1 MKLKFEARDY
11 GYTVIARI
19 EKILRDRCV
28 EKLGII
34 TDGFDIIPKGV
45 LTAAQKR
52 ENEIVDIETLME
64 NIDFIHI
71 KEILLYKD
79 NYSYVMDITKVS
91 KNVFEEL
98 MQSLYELRIK
108 IAHIRSYFTNTDL
121 NNLIDET
128 KKINHGMI
136 EPDERLDKF
145 IENLL
150 EAPQD
155 LATKVPIEFYEDEYT
170 EKIINNLPIADY
182 EYEGGF
188 VGRNDD
194 EEKIIKMLKSNMH
207 RVITIAGAGGVGK
220 SALALKIVNDI
231 IRDNIIEYDFVVWVS
246 AKENKLSYLGI
257 EDLEPTLKNYDEL
270 LDTILNVVGFDADN
284 YGEDNKKKESDIN
297 DLFDAC
303 NRGLLII
310 DNLETITDE
319 RIINFILDSHPNVN
333 FIITSRRG
341 LGQVERRYDLK
352 ELKEKDAIHLF
363 RIICKEKGLQELQTA
378 DESLI
383 RSYVKK
389 VYCYPLAIKWV
400 LGQAALG
407 KDIMCVIDG
416 INEQS
421 SDISKFCFEQ
431 VFSELSLE
439 AKSILYALCLDN
451 EAVPKGVLKYI
462 SNLDDISFEDCIH
475 DLLIVSLILPEQKVN
490 KQNGEINSYYS
501 LLPLTRGY
509 VKVELD
515 KNRDVKSK
523 LQERTVTVETTLEE
537 AERAKVQYRFSLSN
551 FGATTEEEKIAS
563 MLAQTAYQK
572 YQAGNYLD
580 AVETFKKAVN
590 IAPRFASIYRNW
602 AIIESMESHWA
613 EADALMEKASKLNKD
628 DTQIWLVWGN
638 IKRKSDKIKEAYNY
652 YEKAYKLSP
661 KDNVVLNSYA
671 QAISRLGD
679 FQRADKLYKE
689 ALELVEGIPHNKHLI
704 INYTSI
710 AENLKKWAEALIED
724 RDYVQAAKKIH
735 DALDAIQKVLRIDRN
750 DYKAKELHMDILYT
764 YATVYDKQK
773 DYEKALNILKK
784 LVELPFNRYREIEY
798 HNRAVL
804 LIINVYFTIDKYDE
818 ARTVLEKEERNLRRI
833 SKGAIADRYKRI
845 CEKLAKEENRKKGR
859 IIRYSAEKKFI
870 IIESESSP
878 GLTYLTFLSAFKEY
892 IQLSDDILGREVT
905 FVGVEDN
912 GKRYAQHVCFVMEEI
927 KA

>member
-19 EKILRDRCV
+19 EKILRDKCV

-34 TDGFDIIPKGV
+34 TDELDVIVPKGV
-45 LTAAQKR
+45 LIAARKR
-52 ENEIVDIETLME
+52 ESEIVDFEALME

-71 KEILLYKD
+71 KEILLYKN
-79 NYSYVMDITKVS
+79 NYSYVMDITKLS
-91 KNVFEEL
+91 KSVFEEL

-128 KKINHGMI
+128 KKINHGMT
-136 EPDERLDKF
+136 EPDAGLDEF

-150 EAPQD
+150 EAPQE
-155 LATKVPIEFYEDEYT
+155 LVTKVPIEFYEDEYT

-188 VGRNDD
+188 VGRADD

-220 SALALKIVNDI
+220 SALTLKIVNDI
-231 IRDNIIEYDFVVWVS
+231 IRDNIIEYDFIVWVS

-270 LDTILNVVGFDADN
+270 LDTILNVVGFDADS
-284 YGEDNKKKESDIN
+284 YGEDNNKKESDIN

-303 NRGLLII
+303 NRVLLII

-363 RIICKEKGLQELQTA
+363 RIICKEKGLQELQIA

-421 SDISKFCFEQ
+421 SDISKFCFDQ

-515 KNRDVKSK
+515 KNRDIKSQ
-523 LQERTVTVETTLEE
+523 LQERMVTVETTLEE

-572 YQAGNYLD
+572 YQAGSYLD
-580 AVETFKKAVN
+580 AVETFKKAVD

-710 AENLKKWAEALIED
+710 AENLKKWAEALVED
-724 RDYVQAAKKIH
+724 RDYAQATQKIH
-735 DALDAIQKVLRIDRN
+735 DALVAIQKVLKIDRN

-764 YATVYDKQK
+764 YGTVYDKQK
-773 DYEKALNILKK
+773 DYENALSILKE
-784 LVELPFNRYREIEY
+784 LVELPFSRYREIEY
-798 HNRAVL
+798 HNRGVL
-804 LIINVYFTIDKYDE
+804 LIINIYFTIDK
-818 ARTVLEKEERNLRRI
+818 
-833 SKGAIADRYKRI
+833 
-845 CEKLAKEENRKKGR
+845 
-859 IIRYSAEKKFI
+859 
-870 IIESESSP
+870 
-878 GLTYLTFLSAFKEY
+878 
-892 IQLSDDILGREVT
+892 
-905 FVGVEDN
+905 
-912 GKRYAQHVCFVMEEI
+912 
-927 KA
+927 

>member
-1 MKLKFEARDY
+1 MKFKFEARDY
-11 GYTVIARI
+11 GYTVIARL
-19 EKILRDRCV
+19 EKILREKCI

-34 TDGFDIIPKGV
+34 ADELEVIVPKGV
-45 LTAAQKR
+45 LIAAQKR
-52 ENEIVDIETLME
+52 ENEIVNLETLME

-71 KEILLYKD
+71 KEILMYRD
-79 NYSYVMDITKVS
+79 NYSYVMDIS
-91 KNVFEEL
+91 KLSKSVFEEL
-98 MQSLYELRIK
+98 MQSLYDLRIK

-121 NNLIDET
+121 TNLIDES

-136 EPDERLDKF
+136 VPDEALDEF

-150 EAPQD
+150 EAPQE
-155 LATKVPIEFYEDEYT
+155 LVTKVPIEFYEDEYAT
-170 EKIINNLPIADY
+170 NIINNLPIADY

-188 VGRNDD
+188 VGRTDD
-194 EEKIIKMLKSNMH
+194 EEKIIKMLKSNTH

-220 SALALKIVNDI
+220 SALTLKIVSDI
-231 IRDNIIEYDFVVWVS
+231 IRDNIIEYDFIVWVS

-270 LDTILNVVGFDADN
+270 LDTILNVVGFDSDS
-284 YGEDNKKKESDIN
+284 YGEDNDKKESDIN

-303 NRGLLII
+303 NRVLLII

-319 RIINFILDSHPNVN
+319 RIINFILDSHPHVN

-352 ELKEKDAIHLF
+352 ELREKDAIHLF
-363 RIICKEKGLQELQTA
+363 RIICKEKGLKDLQSA
-378 DESLI
+378 EEALI

-407 KDIMCVIDG
+407 KDIMSVVDG

-421 SDISKFCFEQ
+421 SDISRFCFEQ

-490 KQNGEINSYYS
+490 KHNGEINSYYS

-515 KNRDVKSK
+515 KNRDIKAQ
-523 LQERTVTVETTLEE
+523 LQDRMVTVETTLEE

-580 AVETFKKAVN
+580 AVDTFKKAVD

-679 FQRADKLYKE
+679 FQRADELYRE

-710 AENLKKWAEALIED
+710 AENLKKWAEVLVED
-724 RDYVQAAKKIH
+724 RDYMQATQRIQE
-735 DALDAIQKVLRIDRN
+735 ALVAIQKVLKIDRHDN
-750 DYKAKELHMDILYT
+750 KAKELHMDILYT
-764 YATVYDKQK
+764 YGTVYDKQK
-773 DYEKALNILKK
+773 DYENALGILKE
-784 LVELPFNRYREIEY
+784 LVELPFSRYREIEY
-798 HNRAVL
+798 HNRGVL
-804 LIINVYFTIDKYDE
+804 LIINIYCAMDKYDE
-818 ARTVLEKEERNLRRI
+818 ARQYLAKEERNIKRI
-833 SKGAIADRYKRI
+833 SKGVIADRYKRI
-845 CEKLAKEENRKKGR
+845 CEKLAKETNRKNGK
-859 IIRYSAEKKFI
+859 IIRYNAEKKYI
-870 IIESESSP
+870 IVESASSP
-878 GLTYLTFLSAFKEY
+878 GLTYLTFLNAFKEY
-892 IQLSDDILGREVT
+892 VHLSDEILGRDVT
-905 FVGVEDN
+905 FVGVEED
-912 GKRYAQHVCFVMEEI
+912 GKRYAQNVCFVSVES
-927 KA
+927 

>member
-1 MKLKFEARDY
+1 MMKLKFEARDY

-19 EKILRDRCV
+19 EKILRDKCV

-34 TDGFDIIPKGV
+34 TDELDVIVPKGV
-45 LTAAQKR
+45 LIAARKR
-52 ENEIVDIETLME
+52 ESEIVDFEALME

-71 KEILLYKD
+71 KEILLYKN
-79 NYSYVMDITKVS
+79 NYSYVMDITKLS
-91 KNVFEEL
+91 KSVFEEL

-128 KKINHGMI
+128 KKINHGMT
-136 EPDERLDKF
+136 EPDAGLDEF

-150 EAPQD
+150 EAPQE
-155 LATKVPIEFYEDEYT
+155 LVTKVPIEFYEDEYT

-188 VGRNDD
+188 VGRADD

-220 SALALKIVNDI
+220 SALTLKIVNDI
-231 IRDNIIEYDFVVWVS
+231 IRDNIIEYDFIVWVS

-270 LDTILNVVGFDADN
+270 LDTILNVVGFDADS
-284 YGEDNKKKESDIN
+284 YGEDNNKKESDIN

-303 NRGLLII
+303 NRVLLII

-363 RIICKEKGLQELQTA
+363 RIICKEKGLQELQIA

-421 SDISKFCFEQ
+421 SDISKFCFDQ

-515 KNRDVKSK
+515 KNRDIKSK
-523 LQERTVTVETTLEE
+523 LQERMVTVETTLEE

-572 YQAGNYLD
+572 YQAGSYLD
-580 AVETFKKAVN
+580 AVETFKKAVD

-710 AENLKKWAEALIED
+710 AENLKKWAEALVED
-724 RDYVQAAKKIH
+724 RDYAQATQKIH
-735 DALDAIQKVLRIDRN
+735 DALVAIQKVLKIDRN

-764 YATVYDKQK
+764 YGTVYDKQK
-773 DYEKALNILKK
+773 DYENALSILKE
-784 LVELPFNRYREIEY
+784 LVELPFSRYREIEY
-798 HNRAVL
+798 HNRGVL
-804 LIINVYFTIDKYDE
+804 LIINIYFTIDKYDE
-818 ARTVLEKEERNLRRI
+818 ARKFLEKEERNLRRI

-845 CEKLAKEENRKKGR
+845 CEKLDKEKNRKKGR
-859 IIRYSAEKKFI
+859 IIRYNAEKKFV

-878 GLTYLTFLSAFKEY
+878 GLTYLTFLNAFKEY
-892 IQLSDDILGREVT
+892 IHLSDDILGREVT
-905 FVGVEDN
+905 FVGVEES
-912 GKRYAQHVCFVMEEI
+912 GKRHAQHVCFVVEE
-927 KA
+927 K

>member
-1 MKLKFEARDY
+1 MMKLKFEARDY

-19 EKILRDRCV
+19 EKILRDKCV

-34 TDGFDIIPKGV
+34 TDELDVIVPKGV
-45 LTAAQKR
+45 LIAARKR
-52 ENEIVDIETLME
+52 ESEIVDFEALME

-71 KEILLYKD
+71 KEILLYKN
-79 NYSYVMDITKVS
+79 NYSYVMDITKLS
-91 KNVFEEL
+91 KSVFEEL

-128 KKINHGMI
+128 KKINHGMT
-136 EPDERLDKF
+136 EPDAGLDEF

-150 EAPQD
+150 EAPQE
-155 LATKVPIEFYEDEYT
+155 LVTKVPIEFYEDEYT
-170 EKIINNLPIADY
+170 EKIINNLPTADY

-188 VGRNDD
+188 VGRADD

-220 SALALKIVNDI
+220 SALTLKIVNDI
-231 IRDNIIEYDFVVWVS
+231 IRDNIIEYDFIVWVS

-270 LDTILNVVGFDADN
+270 LDTILNVVGFDADS
-284 YGEDNKKKESDIN
+284 YGEDNNKKESDIN

-303 NRGLLII
+303 NRVLLII

-363 RIICKEKGLQELQTA
+363 RIICKEKGLQELQIA

-421 SDISKFCFEQ
+421 SDISKFCFDQ

-515 KNRDVKSK
+515 KNRDIKSK
-523 LQERTVTVETTLEE
+523 LQERMVTVETTLEE

-572 YQAGNYLD
+572 YQAGSYLD
-580 AVETFKKAVN
+580 AVETFKKAVD

-710 AENLKKWAEALIED
+710 AENLKKWAEALVED
-724 RDYVQAAKKIH
+724 RDYAQATQKIH
-735 DALDAIQKVLRIDRN
+735 DALVAIQKVLKIDRN

-764 YATVYDKQK
+764 YGTVYDKQK
-773 DYEKALNILKK
+773 DYENALSILKE
-784 LVELPFNRYREIEY
+784 LVELPFSRYREIEY
-798 HNRAVL
+798 HNRGVL
-804 LIINVYFTIDKYDE
+804 LIINIYFTIDKYDE
-818 ARTVLEKEERNLRRI
+818 ARKFLEKEERNLRRI

-845 CEKLAKEENRKKGR
+845 CEKLDKEKNRKKGR
-859 IIRYSAEKKFI
+859 IIRYNAEKKFV

-878 GLTYLTFLSAFKEY
+878 GLTYLTFLNAFKEY
-892 IQLSDDILGREVT
+892 IHLSDDILGREVT
-905 FVGVEDN
+905 FVGVEES
-912 GKRYAQHVCFVMEEI
+912 GKRHAQHVCFVVEE
-927 KA
+927 K

>member
-19 EKILRDRCV
+19 EKILRDKCV

-34 TDGFDIIPKGV
+34 TDELDVIVPKGV
-45 LTAAQKR
+45 LIAARKR
-52 ENEIVDIETLME
+52 ESEIVDFEALME

-71 KEILLYKD
+71 KEILLYKN
-79 NYSYVMDITKVS
+79 NYSYVMDITKLS
-91 KNVFEEL
+91 KSVFEEL

-128 KKINHGMI
+128 KKINHGMT
-136 EPDERLDKF
+136 EPDAGLDEF

-150 EAPQD
+150 EAPQE
-155 LATKVPIEFYEDEYT
+155 LVTKVPIEFYEDEYT

-188 VGRNDD
+188 VGRADD

-220 SALALKIVNDI
+220 SALTLKIVNDI
-231 IRDNIIEYDFVVWVS
+231 ILDNIIEYDFIVWVS

-270 LDTILNVVGFDADN
+270 LDTILNVVGFDADS
-284 YGEDNKKKESDIN
+284 YGEDNNKKESDIN

-303 NRGLLII
+303 NRVLLII

-363 RIICKEKGLQELQTA
+363 RIICKEKGLQELQIA

-421 SDISKFCFEQ
+421 SDISKFCFDQ

-515 KNRDVKSK
+515 KNRDIKSQ
-523 LQERTVTVETTLEE
+523 LQERMVTVETTLEE

-572 YQAGNYLD
+572 YQAGSYLD
-580 AVETFKKAVN
+580 AVETFKKAVD

-710 AENLKKWAEALIED
+710 AENLKKWAEALVED
-724 RDYVQAAKKIH
+724 RDYAQATQKIH
-735 DALDAIQKVLRIDRN
+735 NALVAIQKVLKIDRN

-764 YATVYDKQK
+764 YGTVYDKQK
-773 DYEKALNILKK
+773 DYENALSILKE
-784 LVELPFNRYREIEY
+784 LVELPFSRYREIEY
-798 HNRAVL
+798 HNRGVL
-804 LIINVYFTIDKYDE
+804 LIINIYFTIDKYDE
-818 ARTVLEKEERNLRRI
+818 ARKFLEKEERNLRRI

-845 CEKLAKEENRKKGR
+845 CEKLDKEKNRKKGR
-859 IIRYSAEKKFI
+859 IIRYNAEKKFV

-878 GLTYLTFLSAFKEY
+878 GLTYLTFLNAFKEY
-892 IQLSDDILGREVT
+892 IHLSDDILGREVT
-905 FVGVEDN
+905 FVGVEES
-912 GKRYAQHVCFVMEEI
+912 GKRHAQHVCFVVEE
-927 KA
+927 K

>member
-19 EKILRDRCV
+19 EKILRDKCV

-34 TDGFDIIPKGV
+34 TDELDVIVPKGV
-45 LTAAQKR
+45 LIAARKR
-52 ENEIVDIETLME
+52 ESEIVDFEALME

-71 KEILLYKD
+71 KEILLYKN
-79 NYSYVMDITKVS
+79 NYSYVMDITKLS
-91 KNVFEEL
+91 KSVFEEL

-128 KKINHGMI
+128 KKINHGMT
-136 EPDERLDKF
+136 EPDAGLDEF

-150 EAPQD
+150 EAPQE
-155 LATKVPIEFYEDEYT
+155 LVTKVPIEFYEDEYT

-188 VGRNDD
+188 VGRADE

-220 SALALKIVNDI
+220 SALTLKIVNDI
-231 IRDNIIEYDFVVWVS
+231 IRDNIIEYDFIVWVS

-270 LDTILNVVGFDADN
+270 LDTILNVVGFDADS
-284 YGEDNKKKESDIN
+284 YGEDNNKKESDIN

-303 NRGLLII
+303 NRVLLII

-363 RIICKEKGLQELQTA
+363 RIICKEKGLQELQIA

-407 KDIMCVIDG
+407 KNIMCVIDG

-421 SDISKFCFEQ
+421 SDISKFCFDQ

-515 KNRDVKSK
+515 KNRDIKSQ
-523 LQERTVTVETTLEE
+523 LQERMVTVETTLEE

-572 YQAGNYLD
+572 YQAGSYLD
-580 AVETFKKAVN
+580 AVETFKKAVD

-710 AENLKKWAEALIED
+710 AENLKKWAEALVED
-724 RDYVQAAKKIH
+724 RDYAQATQKIH
-735 DALDAIQKVLRIDRN
+735 DALVAIQKVLKIDRN

-764 YATVYDKQK
+764 YGTVYDKQK
-773 DYEKALNILKK
+773 DYENALSILKE
-784 LVELPFNRYREIEY
+784 LVELPFSRYREIEY
-798 HNRAVL
+798 HNRGVL
-804 LIINVYFTIDKYDE
+804 LIINIYFTIDKYDE
-818 ARTVLEKEERNLRRI
+818 ARKFLEKEERNLRRI

-845 CEKLAKEENRKKGR
+845 CEKLDKEKNRKKGR
-859 IIRYSAEKKFI
+859 IIRYNAEKKFV

-878 GLTYLTFLSAFKEY
+878 GLTYLTFLNAFKEY
-892 IQLSDDILGREVT
+892 IHLSDDILGREVT
-905 FVGVEDN
+905 FVGVEES
-912 GKRYAQHVCFVMEEI
+912 GKRHAQHVCFVVEE
-927 KA
+927 K

>member
-19 EKILRDRCV
+19 EKILRDKCV
-28 EKLGII
+28 VKLGII
-34 TDGFDIIPKGV
+34 TDELDVIVPKGV
-45 LTAAQKR
+45 LIAAQKR
-52 ENEIVDIETLME
+52 ESEIVDFEMLME

-79 NYSYVMDITKVS
+79 NYSYVMDITKIS
-91 KNVFEEL
+91 KSAFEVL

-128 KKINHGMI
+128 KKINHGMT
-136 EPDERLDKF
+136 EPDAGLDEF

-150 EAPQD
+150 EAPQE
-155 LATKVPIEFYEDEYT
+155 LVTKVPIGFYEDEYT

-188 VGRNDD
+188 VGRADD
-194 EEKIIKMLKSNMH
+194 EERIIKMLKSNMH

-220 SALALKIVNDI
+220 SALTLKIVNDI
-231 IRDNIIEYDFVVWVS
+231 IRDSLVEYDFIVWVS

-270 LDTILNVVGFDADN
+270 LDTILNVVGFDADS
-284 YGEDNKKKESDIN
+284 YGDDDNKKESDIN

-303 NRGLLII
+303 NKVLLII

-363 RIICKEKGLQELQTA
+363 RIICKEKGLQELQIA

-431 VFSELSLE
+431 VFSDLSIE

-451 EAVPKGVLKYI
+451 DAVPKGVLKYI

-515 KNRDVKSK
+515 KNKDIKSQ
-523 LQERTVTVETTLEE
+523 LQERMVTVETTLEE

-572 YQAGNYLD
+572 YQAGSYLD
-580 AVETFKKAVN
+580 AVETFKKAVD

-710 AENLKKWAEALIED
+710 AENLKKWAEALVED
-724 RDYVQAAKKIH
+724 RDYAQATQKIH
-735 DALDAIQKVLRIDRN
+735 DALVAIQRVLKIDRN

-764 YATVYDKQK
+764 YGTVYDKQK
-773 DYEKALNILKK
+773 DYENALSILKE
-784 LVELPFNRYREIEY
+784 LVELPFSRYREIEY
-798 HNRAVL
+798 HNRGVL
-804 LIINVYFTIDKYDE
+804 LIINIYCTIDKYDE
-818 ARTVLEKEERNLRRI
+818 ARKFLEKEERNLRRL

-845 CEKLAKEENRKKGR
+845 CEKLAKEKNRKEGR
-859 IIRYSAEKKFI
+859 IIRYNAEKKFV

-878 GLTYLTFLSAFKEY
+878 GLTYLTFLNAFKEY

-905 FVGVEDN
+905 FVGVEEN
-912 GKRYAQHVCFVMEEI
+912 GKRHAQHVCFVVEE
-927 KA
+927 K

>member
-1 MKLKFEARDY
+1 MKLKFDARDY

-19 EKILRDRCV
+19 EKILRDKCV

-34 TDGFDIIPKGV
+34 TDELDAIVPKGV
-45 LTAAQKR
+45 LIAARKR
-52 ENEIVDIETLME
+52 ESEIADFEILVE

-79 NYSYVMDITKVS
+79 NYSYVMDITKLS
-91 KNVFEEL
+91 KSVFEEL

-128 KKINHGMI
+128 KRINHGMT
-136 EPDERLDKF
+136 EPDAGLDEF
-145 IENLL
+145 IENIL
-150 EAPQD
+150 EAPQE
-155 LATKVPIEFYEDEYT
+155 LVTKVPIEFYEDEYT
-170 EKIINNLPIADY
+170 TKIINNLPIADY

-188 VGRNDD
+188 VGRADD

-220 SALALKIVNDI
+220 SALTLKIVNDI
-231 IRDNIIEYDFVVWVS
+231 IRDNIIEYDFIVWVS

-270 LDTILNVVGFDADN
+270 LDTILNVVGFDAES
-284 YGEDNKKKESDIN
+284 YGEDDDKKERDIN

-303 NRGLLII
+303 NRVLLII

-363 RIICKEKGLQELQTA
+363 RIICKEKGLQELQIA

-451 EAVPKGVLKYI
+451 DAVPKGVLKYI

-490 KQNGEINSYYS
+490 KQNGVINSYYS

-515 KNRDVKSK
+515 KNKDIKSQ
-523 LQERTVTVETTLEE
+523 LQDRMVTVETTLEE

-572 YQAGNYLD
+572 YQAGSYLD
-580 AVETFKKAVN
+580 AVDTFKKAVD

-671 QAISRLGD
+671 QAISRLGNY
-679 FQRADKLYKE
+679 QRADQLYKE

-710 AENLKKWAEALIED
+710 AENLKKWAEALVED
-724 RDYVQAAKKIH
+724 RDYGQATQKIH
-735 DALDAIQKVLRIDRN
+735 DALVAIQKVLKIDRN
-750 DYKAKELHMDILYT
+750 DNKAKELHMDILYT
-764 YATVYDKQK
+764 YGMVYDKQK
-773 DYEKALNILKK
+773 DYENALSILKE

-798 HNRAVL
+798 HNRGVL
-804 LIINVYFTIDKYDE
+804 LIINIYCNIDKYDE
-818 ARTVLEKEERNLRRI
+818 ARKFLTKEERNLRRI
-833 SKGAIADRYKRI
+833 SKGVIADRYKRI
-845 CEKLAKEENRKKGR
+845 CEKLAKEKNRKKGR
-859 IIRYSAEKKFI
+859 IIRYNAEKKFV

-878 GLTYLTFLSAFKEY
+878 GLTYLTFLNAFKEY
-892 IQLSDDILGREVT
+892 IQLSDDILGRDVT
-905 FVGVEDN
+905 FVGVEED
-912 GKRYAQHVCFVMEEI
+912 GKRYAQHVCFVMEE
-927 KA
+927 K

>member
-1 MKLKFEARDY
+1 MMKLKFEARDY

-19 EKILRDRCV
+19 EKILRDKCV

-34 TDGFDIIPKGV
+34 TDELDVIVPKGV
-45 LTAAQKR
+45 LIAARKR
-52 ENEIVDIETLME
+52 ESEIVDFEALME

-71 KEILLYKD
+71 KEILLYKN
-79 NYSYVMDITKVS
+79 NYSYVMDITKLS
-91 KNVFEEL
+91 KSVFEEL

-128 KKINHGMI
+128 KKINHGMT
-136 EPDERLDKF
+136 EPDAGLDEF

-150 EAPQD
+150 EAPQE
-155 LATKVPIEFYEDEYT
+155 LVTKVPIEFYEDEYT

-188 VGRNDD
+188 VGRADD

-220 SALALKIVNDI
+220 SALTLKIVNDI
-231 IRDNIIEYDFVVWVS
+231 IRDNIIEYDFIVWVS

-270 LDTILNVVGFDADN
+270 LDTILNVVGFDADS
-284 YGEDNKKKESDIN
+284 YGEDNNKKESDIN

-303 NRGLLII
+303 NRVLLII

-363 RIICKEKGLQELQTA
+363 RIICKEKGLQELQIA

-421 SDISKFCFEQ
+421 SDISKFCFDQ

-515 KNRDVKSK
+515 KNRDIKSQ
-523 LQERTVTVETTLEE
+523 LQERMVTVETTLEE

-572 YQAGNYLD
+572 YQAGSYLD
-580 AVETFKKAVN
+580 AVETFKKAVD

-710 AENLKKWAEALIED
+710 AENLKKWAEALVED
-724 RDYVQAAKKIH
+724 RDYAQATQKIH
-735 DALDAIQKVLRIDRN
+735 DALVAIQKVLKIDRN

-764 YATVYDKQK
+764 YGTVYDKQK
-773 DYEKALNILKK
+773 DYENALSILKE
-784 LVELPFNRYREIEY
+784 LVELPFSRYREIEY
-798 HNRAVL
+798 HNRGVL
-804 LIINVYFTIDKYDE
+804 LIINIYFTIDKYDE
-818 ARTVLEKEERNLRRI
+818 ARKFLEKEERNLRRI

-845 CEKLAKEENRKKGR
+845 CEKLDKEKNRKKGR
-859 IIRYSAEKKFI
+859 IIRYNAEKKFV

-878 GLTYLTFLSAFKEY
+878 GLTYLTFLNAFKEY
-892 IQLSDDILGREVT
+892 IHLSDDILGREVT
-905 FVGVEDN
+905 FVGVEES
-912 GKRYAQHVCFVMEEI
+912 GKRHAQHVCFVV
-927 KA
+927 

>member
-19 EKILRDRCV
+19 EKILRDKCV

-34 TDGFDIIPKGV
+34 TDELDVIVPKGV
-45 LTAAQKR
+45 LIAARKR
-52 ENEIVDIETLME
+52 ESEIVDFEALME

-71 KEILLYKD
+71 KEILLYKN
-79 NYSYVMDITKVS
+79 NYSYVMDITKLS
-91 KNVFEEL
+91 KSVFEEL

-128 KKINHGMI
+128 KKINHGMT
-136 EPDERLDKF
+136 EPDAGLDEF

-150 EAPQD
+150 EAPQE
-155 LATKVPIEFYEDEYT
+155 LVTKVPIEFYEDEYT

-188 VGRNDD
+188 VGRADD

-220 SALALKIVNDI
+220 SALTLKIVNDI
-231 IRDNIIEYDFVVWVS
+231 ILDNIIEYDFIVWVS

-270 LDTILNVVGFDADN
+270 LDTILNVVGFDADS
-284 YGEDNKKKESDIN
+284 YGEDNNKKESDIN

-303 NRGLLII
+303 NRVLLII

-363 RIICKEKGLQELQTA
+363 RIICKEKGLQELQIA

-421 SDISKFCFEQ
+421 SDISKFCFDQ

-515 KNRDVKSK
+515 KNRDIKSQ
-523 LQERTVTVETTLEE
+523 LQERMVTVETTLEE

-572 YQAGNYLD
+572 YQAGSYLD
-580 AVETFKKAVN
+580 AVETFKKAVD

-710 AENLKKWAEALIED
+710 AENLKKWAEALVED
-724 RDYVQAAKKIH
+724 RDYAQATQKIH
-735 DALDAIQKVLRIDRN
+735 DALVAIQKVLKIDRN

-764 YATVYDKQK
+764 YGTVYDKQK
-773 DYEKALNILKK
+773 DYENALSILKE
-784 LVELPFNRYREIEY
+784 LVELPFSRYREIEY
-798 HNRAVL
+798 HNRGVL
-804 LIINVYFTIDKYDE
+804 LIINIYFTIDKYDE
-818 ARTVLEKEERNLRRI
+818 ARKFLEKEERNLRRI

-845 CEKLAKEENRKKGR
+845 CEKLDKEKNRKKGR
-859 IIRYSAEKKFI
+859 IIRYNAEKKFV

-878 GLTYLTFLSAFKEY
+878 GLTYLTFLNAFKEY
-892 IQLSDDILGREVT
+892 IHLSDDILGREVT
-905 FVGVEDN
+905 FVGVEES
-912 GKRYAQHVCFVMEEI
+912 GKRHAQHVCFVVEE
-927 KA
+927 K

>member
-19 EKILRDRCV
+19 EKILRDKCV

-34 TDGFDIIPKGV
+34 TDELDVIVPKGV
-45 LTAAQKR
+45 LIAAQKR
-52 ENEIVDIETLME
+52 ESEIVDFEALME

-79 NYSYVMDITKVS
+79 NYSYVMDITKLS
-91 KNVFEEL
+91 KSVFEEL

-128 KKINHGMI
+128 KKINYGMT
-136 EPDERLDKF
+136 EPDAGLYEF

-150 EAPQD
+150 EAPQE
-155 LATKVPIEFYEDEYT
+155 LVTKVPMEFYEDEYT

-188 VGRNDD
+188 VGRADD

-220 SALALKIVNDI
+220 SALTLKIVNDI
-231 IRDNIIEYDFVVWVS
+231 IRDNIIEYDFIVWVS

-270 LDTILNVVGFDADN
+270 LDTILNVVGFDADS
-284 YGEDNKKKESDIN
+284 YGEDNNKKESDIN
-297 DLFDAC
+297 DLIDAC
-303 NRGLLII
+303 NRVLLII

-363 RIICKEKGLQELQTA
+363 RIICKEKGLQELQIA

-515 KNRDVKSK
+515 KNRDIKSQ
-523 LQERTVTVETTLEE
+523 LQERMVTVETTLEE

-572 YQAGNYLD
+572 YQAGSYLD
-580 AVETFKKAVN
+580 AVETFKKAVD
-590 IAPRFASIYRNW
+590 ITPRFASIYRNW

-710 AENLKKWAEALIED
+710 AENLKKWAEALVED
-724 RDYVQAAKKIH
+724 RDYAQATQKIH
-735 DALDAIQKVLRIDRN
+735 DALVAIQKVLKIDRN

-764 YATVYDKQK
+764 YGTVYDKQK
-773 DYEKALNILKK
+773 DYENALSILKE
-784 LVELPFNRYREIEY
+784 LVELPFGRYREIEY
-798 HNRAVL
+798 HNRCVL
-804 LIINVYFTIDKYDE
+804 LIINIYFTIDKYDE
-818 ARTVLEKEERNLRRI
+818 ARKFLEKEERNLRRI

-845 CEKLAKEENRKKGR
+845 CEKLAKEKNRKKGR
-859 IIRYSAEKKFI
+859 IIRYNAEKKFV

-878 GLTYLTFLSAFKEY
+878 GLTYLTFLNAFKEY

-905 FVGVEDN
+905 FVGVEEN
-912 GKRYAQHVCFVMEEI
+912 GKRHAQHVCFVVEE
-927 KA
+927 K

>member
-1 MKLKFEARDY
+1 MMKLKFEARDY

-19 EKILRDRCV
+19 EKILRDKCV

-34 TDGFDIIPKGV
+34 TDELDVIVPKGV
-45 LTAAQKR
+45 LIAAQKR
-52 ENEIVDIETLME
+52 ESEIVDFEALME

-71 KEILLYKD
+71 KEILLYKN
-79 NYSYVMDITKVS
+79 NYSYVMDITKLS
-91 KNVFEEL
+91 KSVFEEL

-128 KKINHGMI
+128 KKINRGMT
-136 EPDERLDKF
+136 EPDAGLDEF

-150 EAPQD
+150 EAPQE
-155 LATKVPIEFYEDEYT
+155 LVTKVPIEFYEDEYT

-188 VGRNDD
+188 VGRADD

-220 SALALKIVNDI
+220 SALTLKIVNDI
-231 IRDNIIEYDFVVWVS
+231 IRESIIEYDFIVWVS

-270 LDTILNVVGFDADN
+270 LDTILNVVGFDADS
-284 YGEDNKKKESDIN
+284 YGENNNKKESDIN

-303 NRGLLII
+303 NRVLLII

-363 RIICKEKGLQELQTA
+363 RIICKEKGLQELQIA

-421 SDISKFCFEQ
+421 SDISKFCFDQ

-515 KNRDVKSK
+515 KNRDIKSK
-523 LQERTVTVETTLEE
+523 LQERMVTVETTLEE

-572 YQAGNYLD
+572 YQAGSYLD
-580 AVETFKKAVN
+580 AVETFKKAVD

-710 AENLKKWAEALIED
+710 AENLKKWAEALVED
-724 RDYVQAAKKIH
+724 RDYAQATQKIH
-735 DALDAIQKVLRIDRN
+735 DALVAIQKVLKIDRN

-764 YATVYDKQK
+764 YGTVYDKQK
-773 DYEKALNILKK
+773 DYENALSILKE
-784 LVELPFNRYREIEY
+784 LVELPFSRYREIEY
-798 HNRAVL
+798 HNRGVL
-804 LIINVYFTIDKYDE
+804 LIINIYFTIDKYDE
-818 ARTVLEKEERNLRRI
+818 ARKFLEKEERNLRRI

-845 CEKLAKEENRKKGR
+845 CEKLDKEKNRKKGR
-859 IIRYSAEKKFI
+859 IIRYNAEKKFV

-878 GLTYLTFLSAFKEY
+878 GLTYLTFLNAFKEY
-892 IQLSDDILGREVT
+892 IHLSDDILGREVT
-905 FVGVEDN
+905 FVGVEES
-912 GKRYAQHVCFVMEEI
+912 GKRHAQHVCFVVEE
-927 KA
+927 K

>member
-1 MKLKFEARDY
+1 MMKLKFEARDY

-19 EKILRDRCV
+19 EKILRDKCV

-34 TDGFDIIPKGV
+34 TDELDVIVPKGV
-45 LTAAQKR
+45 LIAARKR
-52 ENEIVDIETLME
+52 ESEIVDFEALME

-71 KEILLYKD
+71 KEILLYKN
-79 NYSYVMDITKVS
+79 NYSYVMDITKLS
-91 KNVFEEL
+91 KSVFEEL

-128 KKINHGMI
+128 KKINHGMT
-136 EPDERLDKF
+136 EPDAGLDEF

-150 EAPQD
+150 EAPQE
-155 LATKVPIEFYEDEYT
+155 LVTKVPIEFYEDEYT

-188 VGRNDD
+188 VGRADD

-220 SALALKIVNDI
+220 SALTLKIVNDI
-231 IRDNIIEYDFVVWVS
+231 IRDNIIEYDFIVWVS

-270 LDTILNVVGFDADN
+270 LDTILNVVGFDADS
-284 YGEDNKKKESDIN
+284 YGEDNNKKESDIN

-303 NRGLLII
+303 NRVLLII

-363 RIICKEKGLQELQTA
+363 RIICKEKGLQELQIA

-421 SDISKFCFEQ
+421 SDISKFCFDQ

-515 KNRDVKSK
+515 KNRDIKSQ
-523 LQERTVTVETTLEE
+523 LQERMVTVETTLEE

-572 YQAGNYLD
+572 YQAGSYLD
-580 AVETFKKAVN
+580 AVETFKKAVD

-710 AENLKKWAEALIED
+710 AENLKKWAEALVED
-724 RDYVQAAKKIH
+724 RDYAQATQKIH
-735 DALDAIQKVLRIDRN
+735 DALVAIQKVLKIDRN

-764 YATVYDKQK
+764 YGTVYDKQK
-773 DYEKALNILKK
+773 DYENALSILKE
-784 LVELPFNRYREIEY
+784 LVELPFSRYREIEY
-798 HNRAVL
+798 HNRGVL
-804 LIINVYFTIDKYDE
+804 LIINIYFTIDKYDE
-818 ARTVLEKEERNLRRI
+818 ARKFLEKEERNLRRI

-845 CEKLAKEENRKKGR
+845 CEKLDKEKNRKKGR
-859 IIRYSAEKKFI
+859 IIRYNAEKKFV

-878 GLTYLTFLSAFKEY
+878 GLTYLTFLNAFKEY
-892 IQLSDDILGREVT
+892 IHLSDDILGREVT
-905 FVGVEDN
+905 FVGVEES
-912 GKRYAQHVCFVMEEI
+912 GKRHAQHVCFVVEE
-927 KA
+927 K

>member
-19 EKILRDRCV
+19 EKILRDKCV

-34 TDGFDIIPKGV
+34 TDELDVIVPKGV
-45 LTAAQKR
+45 LIAARKR
-52 ENEIVDIETLME
+52 ESEIVDFEALME

-71 KEILLYKD
+71 KEILLYKN
-79 NYSYVMDITKVS
+79 NYSYVMDITKLS
-91 KNVFEEL
+91 KSVFEEL

-128 KKINHGMI
+128 KKINHGMT
-136 EPDERLDKF
+136 EPDAGLDEF

-150 EAPQD
+150 EAPQE
-155 LATKVPIEFYEDEYT
+155 LVTKVPIEFYEDEYT

-188 VGRNDD
+188 VGRADD

-220 SALALKIVNDI
+220 SALTLKIVNDI
-231 IRDNIIEYDFVVWVS
+231 IRDNIIEYDFIVWVS

-270 LDTILNVVGFDADN
+270 LDTILNVVGFDADS
-284 YGEDNKKKESDIN
+284 YGEDNNKKESDIN

-303 NRGLLII
+303 NRVLLII

-363 RIICKEKGLQELQTA
+363 RIICKEKGLQELQIA

-421 SDISKFCFEQ
+421 SDISKFCFDQ

-490 KQNGEINSYYS
+490 KQNGEII
-501 LLPLTRGY
+501 
-509 VKVELD
+509 
-515 KNRDVKSK
+515 
-523 LQERTVTVETTLEE
+523 
-537 AERAKVQYRFSLSN
+537 
-551 FGATTEEEKIAS
+551 AT
-563 MLAQTAYQK
+563 
-572 YQAGNYLD
+572 
-580 AVETFKKAVN
+580 
-590 IAPRFASIYRNW
+590 
-602 AIIESMESHWA
+602 
-613 EADALMEKASKLNKD
+613 
-628 DTQIWLVWGN
+628 
-638 IKRKSDKIKEAYNY
+638 
-652 YEKAYKLSP
+652 
-661 KDNVVLNSYA
+661 
-671 QAISRLGD
+671 
-679 FQRADKLYKE
+679 
-689 ALELVEGIPHNKHLI
+689 
-704 INYTSI
+704 
-710 AENLKKWAEALIED
+710 
-724 RDYVQAAKKIH
+724 
-735 DALDAIQKVLRIDRN
+735 
-750 DYKAKELHMDILYT
+750 ILYC
-764 YATVYDKQK
+764 
-773 DYEKALNILKK
+773 
-784 LVELPFNRYREIEY
+784 
-798 HNRAVL
+798 H
-804 LIINVYFTIDKYDE
+804 
-818 ARTVLEKEERNLRRI
+818 
-833 SKGAIADRYKRI
+833 
-845 CEKLAKEENRKKGR
+845 
-859 IIRYSAEKKFI
+859 
-870 IIESESSP
+870 
-878 GLTYLTFLSAFKEY
+878 
-892 IQLSDDILGREVT
+892 
-905 FVGVEDN
+905 
-912 GKRYAQHVCFVMEEI
+912 
-927 KA
+927 

>member
-19 EKILRDRCV
+19 EKILRDKCV

-34 TDGFDIIPKGV
+34 TDELDVIVPKGV
-45 LTAAQKR
+45 LIAAQKR
-52 ENEIVDIETLME
+52 ESEIVDFEALME

-79 NYSYVMDITKVS
+79 NYSYVMDITKLS
-91 KNVFEEL
+91 KSVFEEL

-128 KKINHGMI
+128 KKINYGMT
-136 EPDERLDKF
+136 EPDAGLYEF

-150 EAPQD
+150 EAPQE
-155 LATKVPIEFYEDEYT
+155 LVTKVPMEFYEDEYT

-188 VGRNDD
+188 VGRADD

-220 SALALKIVNDI
+220 SALTLKIVNDI
-231 IRDNIIEYDFVVWVS
+231 IRDNIIEYDFIVWVS

-270 LDTILNVVGFDADN
+270 LDTILNVVGFDADS
-284 YGEDNKKKESDIN
+284 YGEDNNKKESDIN

-303 NRGLLII
+303 NRVLLII

-363 RIICKEKGLQELQTA
+363 RIICKEKGLQELQIA

-515 KNRDVKSK
+515 KNRDIKSQ
-523 LQERTVTVETTLEE
+523 LQERMVTVETTLEE

-572 YQAGNYLD
+572 YQAGSYLD
-580 AVETFKKAVN
+580 AVETFKKAVD
-590 IAPRFASIYRNW
+590 ITPRFASIYRNW

-710 AENLKKWAEALIED
+710 AENLKKWAEALVED
-724 RDYVQAAKKIH
+724 RDYAQATQKIH
-735 DALDAIQKVLRIDRN
+735 DALVAIQKVLKIDRN

-764 YATVYDKQK
+764 YGTVYDKQK
-773 DYEKALNILKK
+773 DYENALSILKE
-784 LVELPFNRYREIEY
+784 LVELPFGRYREIEY
-798 HNRAVL
+798 HNRCVL
-804 LIINVYFTIDKYDE
+804 LIINIYFTIDKYDE
-818 ARTVLEKEERNLRRI
+818 ARKFLEKEERNLRRI

-845 CEKLAKEENRKKGR
+845 CEKLAKEKNRKKGR
-859 IIRYSAEKKFI
+859 IIRYNAEKKFV

-878 GLTYLTFLSAFKEY
+878 GLTYLTFLNAFKEY

-905 FVGVEDN
+905 FVGVEEN
-912 GKRYAQHVCFVMEEI
+912 GKRHAQHVCFVVEE
-927 KA
+927 K

>member
-1 MKLKFEARDY
+1 
-11 GYTVIARI
+11 
-19 EKILRDRCV
+19 
-28 EKLGII
+28 
-34 TDGFDIIPKGV
+34 
-45 LTAAQKR
+45 
-52 ENEIVDIETLME
+52 
-64 NIDFIHI
+64 
-71 KEILLYKD
+71 
-79 NYSYVMDITKVS
+79 
-91 KNVFEEL
+91 
-98 MQSLYELRIK
+98 
-108 IAHIRSYFTNTDL
+108 
-121 NNLIDET
+121 
-128 KKINHGMI
+128 
-136 EPDERLDKF
+136 
-145 IENLL
+145 
-150 EAPQD
+150 
-155 LATKVPIEFYEDEYT
+155 
-170 EKIINNLPIADY
+170 
-182 EYEGGF
+182 
-188 VGRNDD
+188 
-194 EEKIIKMLKSNMH
+194 MLKSNMH

-220 SALALKIVNDI
+220 SALTLKIVNDI
-231 IRDNIIEYDFVVWVS
+231 IRDSLVEYDFIVWVS

-270 LDTILNVVGFDADN
+270 LDTILNVVGFDADS
-284 YGEDNKKKESDIN
+284 YGDDDNKKESDIN

-303 NRGLLII
+303 NRVLLII

-363 RIICKEKGLQELQTA
+363 RIICKEKGLQELQIA

-431 VFSELSLE
+431 VFSDLSIE

-451 EAVPKGVLKYI
+451 DAVPKGVLKYI

-515 KNRDVKSK
+515 KNKDIKSQ
-523 LQERTVTVETTLEE
+523 LQERMVTVETTLEE

-572 YQAGNYLD
+572 YQAGSYLD
-580 AVETFKKAVN
+580 AVETFKKAVD

-710 AENLKKWAEALIED
+710 AENLKKWAEALVED
-724 RDYVQAAKKIH
+724 RDYAQATQKIH
-735 DALDAIQKVLRIDRN
+735 DALVAIQRVLKIDRN

-764 YATVYDKQK
+764 YGTVYDKQK
-773 DYEKALNILKK
+773 DYENALSILKE
-784 LVELPFNRYREIEY
+784 LVELPFSRYREIEY
-798 HNRAVL
+798 HNRGVL
-804 LIINVYFTIDKYDE
+804 LIINIYCTIDKYDE
-818 ARTVLEKEERNLRRI
+818 ARKFLEKEERNLRRL

-845 CEKLAKEENRKKGR
+845 CEKLAKEKNRKEGR
-859 IIRYSAEKKFI
+859 IIRYNAEKKFV

-878 GLTYLTFLSAFKEY
+878 GLTYLTFLNAFKEY
-892 IQLSDDILGREVT
+892 IQLSDDILGRKVT
-905 FVGVEDN
+905 FVGVEEN
-912 GKRYAQHVCFVMEEI
+912 GKRHAQHVCFVVEE
-927 KA
+927 K

>member
-19 EKILRDRCV
+19 EKILRDKCV

-34 TDGFDIIPKGV
+34 TDELDVIVPKGV
-45 LTAAQKR
+45 LIAAQKR
-52 ENEIVDIETLME
+52 ESEIVDFEMLME

-79 NYSYVMDITKVS
+79 NYSYVMDITKIS
-91 KNVFEEL
+91 KSAFEVL
-98 MQSLYELRIK
+98 MQSLYEFRIK

-128 KKINHGMI
+128 KKINHGMT
-136 EPDERLDKF
+136 EPDAGLDEF

-150 EAPQD
+150 EAPQE
-155 LATKVPIEFYEDEYT
+155 LVTKVPIGFYEDEYT
-170 EKIINNLPIADY
+170 KKIINNLPIADY

-188 VGRNDD
+188 VGRADD
-194 EEKIIKMLKSNMH
+194 EERIIKMLKSNMH

-220 SALALKIVNDI
+220 SALTLKIVNDI
-231 IRDNIIEYDFVVWVS
+231 IRDSLVEYDFIVWVS

-270 LDTILNVVGFDADN
+270 LDTILNVVGFDADS
-284 YGEDNKKKESDIN
+284 YGDDDNKKESDIN

-303 NRGLLII
+303 NRVLLII

-363 RIICKEKGLQELQTA
+363 RIICKEKGLQELQIA

-431 VFSELSLE
+431 VFSDLSIE

-451 EAVPKGVLKYI
+451 DAVPKGVLKYI

-515 KNRDVKSK
+515 KNKDIKSQ
-523 LQERTVTVETTLEE
+523 LQERMVTVETTLEE

-572 YQAGNYLD
+572 YQAGSYLD
-580 AVETFKKAVN
+580 AVETFKKAVD

-710 AENLKKWAEALIED
+710 AENLKKWAEALVED
-724 RDYVQAAKKIH
+724 RDYAQATQKIH
-735 DALDAIQKVLRIDRN
+735 DALVAIQRVLKIDRN

-764 YATVYDKQK
+764 YGTVYDKQK
-773 DYEKALNILKK
+773 DYENALSILKE
-784 LVELPFNRYREIEY
+784 LVELPFSRYREIEY
-798 HNRAVL
+798 HNRGVL
-804 LIINVYFTIDKYDE
+804 LIINIYCTIDKYDE
-818 ARTVLEKEERNLRRI
+818 ARKFLEKEERNLRRL

-845 CEKLAKEENRKKGR
+845 CEKLAKEKNRKEGR
-859 IIRYSAEKKFI
+859 IIRYNAEKKFV

-878 GLTYLTFLSAFKEY
+878 GLTYLTFLNAFKEY
-892 IQLSDDILGREVT
+892 IQLSDDILGRKVT
-905 FVGVEDN
+905 FVGVEEN
-912 GKRYAQHVCFVMEEI
+912 GKRHAQHVCFVVEE
-927 KA
+927 K

>member
-19 EKILRDRCV
+19 EKILRDKCV

-34 TDGFDIIPKGV
+34 TDELDVIVPKGV
-45 LTAAQKR
+45 LIAAQKR
-52 ENEIVDIETLME
+52 ESEIVDFEMLME

-79 NYSYVMDITKVS
+79 NYSYVMDITKIS
-91 KNVFEEL
+91 KSAFEVL

-128 KKINHGMI
+128 KKINHGMT
-136 EPDERLDKF
+136 EPDAGLDEF

-150 EAPQD
+150 EAPQE
-155 LATKVPIEFYEDEYT
+155 LVTKVPIGFYEDEYT

-188 VGRNDD
+188 VGRADD
-194 EEKIIKMLKSNMH
+194 EERIIKMLKSNMH

-220 SALALKIVNDI
+220 SALTLKIVNDI
-231 IRDNIIEYDFVVWVS
+231 IRDSLVEYDFIVWVS

-270 LDTILNVVGFDADN
+270 LDTILNVVGFDADS
-284 YGEDNKKKESDIN
+284 YGDDDNKKESDIN

-303 NRGLLII
+303 NKVLLII

-363 RIICKEKGLQELQTA
+363 RIICKEKGLQELQIA

-431 VFSELSLE
+431 VFSDLSIE

-451 EAVPKGVLKYI
+451 DAVPKGVLKYI

-515 KNRDVKSK
+515 KNKDIKSQ
-523 LQERTVTVETTLEE
+523 LQERMVTVETTLEE

-572 YQAGNYLD
+572 YQAGSYLD
-580 AVETFKKAVN
+580 AVETFKKAVD

-710 AENLKKWAEALIED
+710 AENLKKWAEALVED
-724 RDYVQAAKKIH
+724 RDYAQATQKIH
-735 DALDAIQKVLRIDRN
+735 DALVAIQRVLKIDRN

-764 YATVYDKQK
+764 YGTVYDKQK
-773 DYEKALNILKK
+773 DYENALSILKE
-784 LVELPFNRYREIEY
+784 LVELPFSRYREIEY
-798 HNRAVL
+798 HNRGVL
-804 LIINVYFTIDKYDE
+804 LIINIYCTIDKYDE
-818 ARTVLEKEERNLRRI
+818 ARKFLEKEERNLRRL

-845 CEKLAKEENRKKGR
+845 CEKLAKEKNRKEGR
-859 IIRYSAEKKFI
+859 IIRYNAEKKFV

-878 GLTYLTFLSAFKEY
+878 GLTYLTFLNAFKEY

-905 FVGVEDN
+905 FVGVEEN
-912 GKRYAQHVCFVMEEI
+912 GKRHAQHVCFVVEE
-927 KA
+927 K

>member
-1 MKLKFEARDY
+1 MMKLKFEARDY

-19 EKILRDRCV
+19 EKILRDKCV

-34 TDGFDIIPKGV
+34 TDELDVIVPKGV
-45 LTAAQKR
+45 LIAARKR
-52 ENEIVDIETLME
+52 ESEIVDFEALME

-71 KEILLYKD
+71 KEILLYKN
-79 NYSYVMDITKVS
+79 NYSYVMDITKLS
-91 KNVFEEL
+91 KSVFEEL
-98 MQSLYELRIK
+98 MQSLYDLRIK

-128 KKINHGMI
+128 KKINHGMT
-136 EPDERLDKF
+136 EPDAGLDEF

-150 EAPQD
+150 EAPQE
-155 LATKVPIEFYEDEYT
+155 LVTKVPIEFYEDEYT

-188 VGRNDD
+188 VGRADD

-220 SALALKIVNDI
+220 SALTLKIVNDI
-231 IRDNIIEYDFVVWVS
+231 IRDNIIEYDFIVWVS

-270 LDTILNVVGFDADN
+270 LDTILNVVGFDADS
-284 YGEDNKKKESDIN
+284 YGEDNNKKESDIN

-303 NRGLLII
+303 NRVLLII

-363 RIICKEKGLQELQTA
+363 RIICKEKGLQELQIA

-421 SDISKFCFEQ
+421 SDISKFCFDQ

-515 KNRDVKSK
+515 KNRDIKSQ
-523 LQERTVTVETTLEE
+523 LQERMVTVETTLEE

-572 YQAGNYLD
+572 YQAGSYLD
-580 AVETFKKAVN
+580 AVETFKKAVD

-710 AENLKKWAEALIED
+710 AENLKKWAEALVED
-724 RDYVQAAKKIH
+724 RDYAQATQKIH
-735 DALDAIQKVLRIDRN
+735 DALVAIQKVLKIDRN

-764 YATVYDKQK
+764 YGTVYDKQK
-773 DYEKALNILKK
+773 DYENALSILKE
-784 LVELPFNRYREIEY
+784 LVELPFSRYREIEY
-798 HNRAVL
+798 HNRGVL
-804 LIINVYFTIDKYDE
+804 LITNIYFTIDKYDE
-818 ARTVLEKEERNLRRI
+818 ARKFLEKEERNLRRI

-845 CEKLAKEENRKKGR
+845 CEKLDKEKKRKKGR
-859 IIRYSAEKKFI
+859 IIRYNAEKKFV

-878 GLTYLTFLSAFKEY
+878 GLTYLTFLNAFKEY
-892 IQLSDDILGREVT
+892 IHLSDDILGREVT
-905 FVGVEDN
+905 FVGVEES
-912 GKRYAQHVCFVMEEI
+912 GKRHAQHVCFVVEE
-927 KA
+927 K

>member
-19 EKILRDRCV
+19 EKLLREKCV

-34 TDGFDIIPKGV
+34 TDELEVIVPKGV
-45 LTAAQKR
+45 LIAAQKR
-52 ENEIVDIETLME
+52 ESVIVDFEALME

-79 NYSYVMDITKVS
+79 NYSYVMDITKLPKS
-91 KNVFEEL
+91 VFEEL

-128 KKINHGMI
+128 KKINHGMT
-136 EPDERLDKF
+136 EPDEGLDEF

-150 EAPQD
+150 EAPQE
-155 LATKVPIEFYEDEYT
+155 LVTKVPIEFYEDEYT
-170 EKIINNLPIADY
+170 EKIINNLPMADY

-188 VGRNDD
+188 VGRADD
-194 EEKIIKMLKSNMH
+194 EEKIIKMLKSSMH

-220 SALALKIVNDI
+220 SALTLKIVNDI
-231 IRDNIIEYDFVVWVS
+231 IRDNIIEYDFIVWVS

-270 LDTILNVVGFDADN
+270 LDTILNVVGFDADS
-284 YGEDNKKKESDIN
+284 YGEDNKKKECDIN

-303 NRGLLII
+303 NRVLLII

-352 ELKEKDAIHLF
+352 ELKEKDAIRLF
-363 RIICKEKGLQELQTA
+363 RIICKEKGLQELQIA

-451 EAVPKGVLKYI
+451 EATPKGVLKYI

-515 KNRDVKSK
+515 KNKDIKSQ
-523 LQERTVTVETTLEE
+523 LQERMVTVETTLEE

-572 YQAGNYLD
+572 YQAGSYLD
-580 AVETFKKAVN
+580 AVETFKKAVD

-704 INYTSI
+704 INNTSI
-710 AENLKKWAEALIED
+710 AENLKKWAEALVED
-724 RDYVQAAKKIH
+724 RDYAQATQKIH
-735 DALDAIQKVLRIDRN
+735 DALVAIQKVLKIDRN

-764 YATVYDKQK
+764 YGTVYDKQK
-773 DYEKALNILKK
+773 DYENALNILKG
-784 LVELPFNRYREIEY
+784 LVELPFSRYREIEC
-798 HNRAVL
+798 HNRGVL
-804 LIINVYFTIDKYDE
+804 LIINIYFTIDKYDE
-818 ARTVLEKEERNLRRI
+818 ARKFLEKEERNLRRI

-845 CEKLAKEENRKKGR
+845 CEKLAKEKNRKKGR
-859 IIRYSAEKKFI
+859 IIRYNADKKFV

-878 GLTYLTFLSAFKEY
+878 GLTYLTFLNAFKEY
-892 IQLSDDILGREVT
+892 VQLSDDILGREVT
-905 FVGVEDN
+905 FVGAEEN
-912 GKRYAQHVCFVMEEI
+912 GKRHAQHVCFVVEE
-927 KA
+927 K

>member
-19 EKILRDRCV
+19 EKILRDKCV

-34 TDGFDIIPKGV
+34 TDELDVIVPKGV
-45 LTAAQKR
+45 LIAAQKR
-52 ENEIVDIETLME
+52 ENEIVDFEMLME

-79 NYSYVMDITKVS
+79 NYSYVMDITKIS
-91 KNVFEEL
+91 KSAFEVL
-98 MQSLYELRIK
+98 MQSLYEFRIK

-128 KKINHGMI
+128 KKINHGMT
-136 EPDERLDKF
+136 EPDAGLDEF

-150 EAPQD
+150 EAPQE
-155 LATKVPIEFYEDEYT
+155 LVTKVPIGFYEDEYT

-188 VGRNDD
+188 VGRADD
-194 EEKIIKMLKSNMH
+194 EERIIKMLKSNMH

-220 SALALKIVNDI
+220 SALTLKIVNDI
-231 IRDNIIEYDFVVWVS
+231 IRDSLVEYDFIVWVS

-270 LDTILNVVGFDADN
+270 LDTILNVVGFDADS
-284 YGEDNKKKESDIN
+284 YGDDDNKKESDIN

-303 NRGLLII
+303 NRVLLII

-363 RIICKEKGLQELQTA
+363 RIICKEKGLQELQIA

-431 VFSELSLE
+431 VFSDLSIE

-451 EAVPKGVLKYI
+451 DAVPKGVLKYI

-515 KNRDVKSK
+515 KNKDIKSQ
-523 LQERTVTVETTLEE
+523 LQERMVTVETTLEE

-572 YQAGNYLD
+572 YQAGSYLD
-580 AVETFKKAVN
+580 AVETFKKAVD

-710 AENLKKWAEALIED
+710 AENLKKWAEALVED
-724 RDYVQAAKKIH
+724 RDYAQAIQKIH
-735 DALDAIQKVLRIDRN
+735 DALVAIQRVLKIDRN

-764 YATVYDKQK
+764 YGTVYDKQK
-773 DYEKALNILKK
+773 DYENALSILKE
-784 LVELPFNRYREIEY
+784 LVELPFSRYREIEY
-798 HNRAVL
+798 HNRGVL
-804 LIINVYFTIDKYDE
+804 LIINIYCTIDKYDE
-818 ARTVLEKEERNLRRI
+818 ARKFLEKEERNLRRL

-845 CEKLAKEENRKKGR
+845 CEKLAKEKNRKEGR
-859 IIRYSAEKKFI
+859 IIRYNAEKKFV

-878 GLTYLTFLSAFKEY
+878 GLTYLTFLNAFKEY
-892 IQLSDDILGREVT
+892 IQLSDDILGRKVT
-905 FVGVEDN
+905 FVGVEEN
-912 GKRYAQHVCFVMEEI
+912 GKRHAQHVCFVVEE
-927 KA
+927 K

>member
-1 MKLKFEARDY
+1 MMKLKFEARDY

-19 EKILRDRCV
+19 EKILRDKCV

-34 TDGFDIIPKGV
+34 TDELDVIVPKGV
-45 LTAAQKR
+45 LIAARKR
-52 ENEIVDIETLME
+52 ESEIVDFEALME

-71 KEILLYKD
+71 KEILLYKN
-79 NYSYVMDITKVS
+79 NYSYVMDITKLS
-91 KNVFEEL
+91 KSVFEEL
-98 MQSLYELRIK
+98 IQSLYELRIK

-128 KKINHGMI
+128 KKINHGMT
-136 EPDERLDKF
+136 EPDAGLDEF

-150 EAPQD
+150 EAPQE
-155 LATKVPIEFYEDEYT
+155 LVTKVPIEFYEDEYT

-188 VGRNDD
+188 VGRADD

-220 SALALKIVNDI
+220 SALTLKIVNDI
-231 IRDNIIEYDFVVWVS
+231 IRDNIIEYDFIVWVS

-270 LDTILNVVGFDADN
+270 LDTILNVVGFDADS
-284 YGEDNKKKESDIN
+284 YGEDNNKKESDIN

-303 NRGLLII
+303 NRVLLII

-363 RIICKEKGLQELQTA
+363 RIICKEKGLQELQIA

-421 SDISKFCFEQ
+421 SDISKFCFDQ

-515 KNRDVKSK
+515 KNRDIKSQ
-523 LQERTVTVETTLEE
+523 LQERMVTVETTLEE

-572 YQAGNYLD
+572 YQAGSYLD
-580 AVETFKKAVN
+580 AVETFKKAVD

-710 AENLKKWAEALIED
+710 AENLKKWAEALVED
-724 RDYVQAAKKIH
+724 RDYAQATQKIH
-735 DALDAIQKVLRIDRN
+735 DALVAIQKVLKIDRN

-764 YATVYDKQK
+764 YGTVYDKQK
-773 DYEKALNILKK
+773 DYENALSILKE
-784 LVELPFNRYREIEY
+784 LVEFPFSRYREIEY
-798 HNRAVL
+798 HNRGVL
-804 LIINVYFTIDKYDE
+804 LIINIYFTIDKYDE
-818 ARTVLEKEERNLRRI
+818 ARKFLEKEERNLRRI

-845 CEKLAKEENRKKGR
+845 CEKLDKEKNRKKGR
-859 IIRYSAEKKFI
+859 IIRYNAEKKFV

-878 GLTYLTFLSAFKEY
+878 GLTYLTFLNAFKEY
-892 IQLSDDILGREVT
+892 IHLSDDILGREVT
-905 FVGVEDN
+905 FVGVEES
-912 GKRYAQHVCFVMEEI
+912 GKRHAQHVCFVVEE
-927 KA
+927 K

>member
-19 EKILRDRCV
+19 EKILRDKCV

-34 TDGFDIIPKGV
+34 TDELDVIVPKGV
-45 LTAAQKR
+45 LIAAQKR
-52 ENEIVDIETLME
+52 ESEIVDFEMLME

-79 NYSYVMDITKVS
+79 NYSYVMDITKIS
-91 KNVFEEL
+91 KSAFEVL
-98 MQSLYELRIK
+98 MQSLYEFRIK

-128 KKINHGMI
+128 KKINHGMT
-136 EPDERLDKF
+136 EPDAGLDEF

-150 EAPQD
+150 EAPQE
-155 LATKVPIEFYEDEYT
+155 LVTKVPIGFYEDEYT

-188 VGRNDD
+188 VGRADD
-194 EEKIIKMLKSNMH
+194 EERIIKMLKSNMH

-220 SALALKIVNDI
+220 SALTLKIVNDI
-231 IRDNIIEYDFVVWVS
+231 IRDSLVEYDFIVWVS

-270 LDTILNVVGFDADN
+270 LDTILNVVGFDADS
-284 YGEDNKKKESDIN
+284 YRDDDNKKESDIN

-303 NRGLLII
+303 NRVLLII

-363 RIICKEKGLQELQTA
+363 RIICKEKGLQELQIA

-431 VFSELSLE
+431 VFSDLSIE

-451 EAVPKGVLKYI
+451 DAVPKGVLKYI

-515 KNRDVKSK
+515 KNKDIKSQ
-523 LQERTVTVETTLEE
+523 LQERMVTVETTLEE

-572 YQAGNYLD
+572 YQAGSYLD
-580 AVETFKKAVN
+580 AVETFKKAVD

-652 YEKAYKLSP
+652 YENAYKLSP

-710 AENLKKWAEALIED
+710 AENLKKWAEALVED
-724 RDYVQAAKKIH
+724 RDYAQATQKIH
-735 DALDAIQKVLRIDRN
+735 DALVAIQRVLKIDRN

-764 YATVYDKQK
+764 YGTVYDKQK
-773 DYEKALNILKK
+773 DYENALSILKE
-784 LVELPFNRYREIEY
+784 LVELPFSRYREIEY
-798 HNRAVL
+798 HNRGVL
-804 LIINVYFTIDKYDE
+804 LIINIYCTIDKYDE
-818 ARTVLEKEERNLRRI
+818 ARKFLEKEERNLRRL

-845 CEKLAKEENRKKGR
+845 CEKLAKEKNRKEGR
-859 IIRYSAEKKFI
+859 IIRYNAEKKFV

-878 GLTYLTFLSAFKEY
+878 GLTYLTFLNAFKEY
-892 IQLSDDILGREVT
+892 IQLSDDILGRKVT
-905 FVGVEDN
+905 FVGVEEN
-912 GKRYAQHVCFVMEEI
+912 GKRHAQHVCFVVEE
-927 KA
+927 K

>member
-52 ENEIVDIETLME
+52 ESEIVDIETLME

>member
-19 EKILRDRCV
+19 EKILRDKCV

-34 TDGFDIIPKGV
+34 TDELDVIVPKGV
-45 LTAAQKR
+45 LIAAQKR
-52 ENEIVDIETLME
+52 ESEIVDFEMLME

-79 NYSYVMDITKVS
+79 NYSYVMDITKIS
-91 KNVFEEL
+91 KSAFEVL
-98 MQSLYELRIK
+98 MQSLYEFRIK

-128 KKINHGMI
+128 KKINHGMT
-136 EPDERLDKF
+136 EPDAGLDEF

-150 EAPQD
+150 EAPQE
-155 LATKVPIEFYEDEYT
+155 LVTKVPIGFYEDEYT

-188 VGRNDD
+188 VGRADD
-194 EEKIIKMLKSNMH
+194 EERIIKMLKSNMH

-220 SALALKIVNDI
+220 SALTLKIVNDI
-231 IRDNIIEYDFVVWVS
+231 IRDSLVEYDFIVWVS

-270 LDTILNVVGFDADN
+270 LDTILIFVRFDADS
-284 YGEDNKKKESDIN
+284 YGDDDNKKESDIN

-303 NRGLLII
+303 NRVLLII

-363 RIICKEKGLQELQTA
+363 RIICKEKGLQELQIA

-431 VFSELSLE
+431 VFSDLSIE

-451 EAVPKGVLKYI
+451 DAVPKGVLKYI

-515 KNRDVKSK
+515 KNKDIKSQ
-523 LQERTVTVETTLEE
+523 LQERIVTVETTLEE

-572 YQAGNYLD
+572 YQAGSYLD
-580 AVETFKKAVN
+580 AVETFKKAVD

-710 AENLKKWAEALIED
+710 AENLKKWAEALVED
-724 RDYVQAAKKIH
+724 RDYAQATQKIH
-735 DALDAIQKVLRIDRN
+735 DALVAIQRVLKIDRN

-764 YATVYDKQK
+764 YGTVYDKQK
-773 DYEKALNILKK
+773 DYENALSILKE
-784 LVELPFNRYREIEY
+784 LVELPFSRYREIEY
-798 HNRAVL
+798 HNRGVL
-804 LIINVYFTIDKYDE
+804 LIINIYCTIDKYDE
-818 ARTVLEKEERNLRRI
+818 ARKFLEKEERNLRRL

-845 CEKLAKEENRKKGR
+845 CEKLAKEKNRKEGR
-859 IIRYSAEKKFI
+859 IIRYNAEKKFV

-878 GLTYLTFLSAFKEY
+878 GLTYLTFLNAFKEY
-892 IQLSDDILGREVT
+892 IQLSDDILGRKVT
-905 FVGVEDN
+905 FVGVEEN
-912 GKRYAQHVCFVMEEI
+912 GKRHAQHVCFVVEE
-927 KA
+927 K

>member
-19 EKILRDRCV
+19 EKILRDKCV

-34 TDGFDIIPKGV
+34 MDELDVIVPKGV
-45 LTAAQKR
+45 LIAARKR
-52 ENEIVDIETLME
+52 ESEIVDFEALME

-71 KEILLYKD
+71 KEILLYKN
-79 NYSYVMDITKVS
+79 NYSYVMDITKLS
-91 KNVFEEL
+91 KSVFEEL

-128 KKINHGMI
+128 KKINHGMT
-136 EPDERLDKF
+136 EPDVGLDEF

-150 EAPQD
+150 EAPQE
-155 LATKVPIEFYEDEYT
+155 LVTKVPIEFYEDEYT

-188 VGRNDD
+188 VGRADD

-220 SALALKIVNDI
+220 SALTLKIVNDI
-231 IRDNIIEYDFVVWVS
+231 IRDNIIEYDFIVWVS

-270 LDTILNVVGFDADN
+270 LDTILNVVGFDADS
-284 YGEDNKKKESDIN
+284 YGEDNNKKESDIN

-303 NRGLLII
+303 NRVLLII

-363 RIICKEKGLQELQTA
+363 RIICKEKGLQELQIA

-421 SDISKFCFEQ
+421 SDISKFCFDQ

-515 KNRDVKSK
+515 KNRDIKSQ
-523 LQERTVTVETTLEE
+523 LQERMVTVETTLEE

-572 YQAGNYLD
+572 YQAGSYLD
-580 AVETFKKAVN
+580 AVETFKKAVD

-710 AENLKKWAEALIED
+710 AENLKKWAEALVED
-724 RDYVQAAKKIH
+724 RDYAQATQKIH
-735 DALDAIQKVLRIDRN
+735 DALVAIQKVLKIDRN

-764 YATVYDKQK
+764 YGTVYDKQK
-773 DYEKALNILKK
+773 DYENALSILKE
-784 LVELPFNRYREIEY
+784 LVELPFSKYREIEY
-798 HNRAVL
+798 HNRGVL
-804 LIINVYFTIDKYDE
+804 LIINIYFTIDKYDE
-818 ARTVLEKEERNLRRI
+818 ARKFLEKEERNLRRI

-845 CEKLAKEENRKKGR
+845 CEKLDKEKNRKKGR
-859 IIRYSAEKKFI
+859 IIRYNAEKKFV

-878 GLTYLTFLSAFKEY
+878 GLTYLTFLNAFKEY
-892 IQLSDDILGREVT
+892 IHLSDDILGREVT
-905 FVGVEDN
+905 FVGVEES
-912 GKRYAQHVCFVMEEI
+912 GKRHAQHVCFVVEE
-927 KA
+927 K

>member
-1 MKLKFEARDY
+1 MKLKFEPRDY
-11 GYTVIARI
+11 GYTVIART
-19 EKILRDRCV
+19 EKLLRERCV
-28 EKLGII
+28 KCLCVVSNHLEE
-34 TDGFDIIPKGV
+34 FIPKGV
-45 LTAAQKR
+45 LIVAEKR
-52 ENEIVDIETLME
+52 EKAIIDLAGLME

-71 KEILLYKD
+71 KEILLYKE
-79 NYSYVMDITKVS
+79 NYSYVMDELKLS
-91 KNVFEEL
+91 KKSFEDL
-98 MQSLYELRIK
+98 MHSLYDLRIK
-108 IAHIRSYFTNTDL
+108 IAHIRDYFTNTDL
-121 NNLIDET
+121 SNLIVEA
-128 KKINHGMI
+128 KRLNHGML
-136 EPDERLDKF
+136 EPDSLLDQF
-145 IENLL
+145 VENLL
-150 EAPQD
+150 VEPEE
-155 LATKVPIEFYEDEYT
+155 LVLKVPIEFYEDEST
-170 EKIINNLPIADY
+170 AKIINNLPIADY

-188 VGRNDD
+188 VGRIDD
-194 EEKIIKMLKSNMH
+194 EEKIVKMLKSNMH

-220 SALALKIVNDI
+220 SALTLKIVNDI
-231 IRDNIIEYDFVVWVS
+231 IRDGIIEYDFVVWVS

-270 LDTILNVVGFDADN
+270 LDTILNVVGFDADS
-284 YGEDNKKKESDIN
+284 YGEDVDRKESDIN

-303 NRGLLII
+303 NRVLLVI

-352 ELKEKDAIHLF
+352 ELREKDAIHLF
-363 RIICKEKGLQELQTA
+363 RIICKEKGLKELQCA

-383 RSYVKK
+383 RNYVKK
-389 VYCYPLAIKWV
+389 VYNYPLAIKWV

-407 KDIMCVIDG
+407 KDILSIVDS
-416 INEQS
+416 INERS

-431 VFSELSLE
+431 VFSELSTE
-439 AKSILYALCLDN
+439 SKCILYALCLNN

-462 SNLDDISFEDCIH
+462 SNLDDVTFEDCIQ
-475 DLLIVSLILPEQKVN
+475 DLLIVSLLLPEQRVN

-515 KNRDVKSK
+515 KNKDIKTQ
-523 LQERTVTVETTLEE
+523 LQDRMVTVETTLEE

-580 AVETFKKAVN
+580 AVDTFKKAVD

-613 EADALMEKASKLNKD
+613 EADALMEKASRLNKD

-652 YEKAYKLSP
+652 YDKAYKLSP

-671 QAISRLGD
+671 QAISRLGE
-679 FQRADKLYKE
+679 FQRADQLYRQ

-704 INYTSI
+704 INNTSI

-724 RDYVQAAKKIH
+724 RDYDQATKRIKG
-735 DALDAIQKVLRIDRN
+735 ALEAIQKVLTIDKN
-750 DYKAKELHMDILYT
+750 DTKAKELYMDILYT
-764 YATVYDKQK
+764 YATLFDRQN
-773 DYEKALNILKK
+773 DYEQAIYILKE
-784 LVELPFNRYREIEY
+784 LIELPFSRYREIEY
-798 HNRAVL
+798 HDRGVL
-804 LIINVYFTIDKYDE
+804 LLANVYYTAEKFHE
-818 ARTVLEKEERNLRRI
+818 ANDCLAKEERNIRRI
-833 SKGAIADRYKRI
+833 GKGNIADNYKRI
-845 CEKLAKEENRKKGR
+845 CEKISNVENRKKGK
-859 IIRYSAEKKFI
+859 IIRVCVEKKYL
-870 IIESESSP
+870 IIESLSSP
-878 GLTYLTFLSAFKEY
+878 GLTYLTFLNAFKEY
-892 IQLSDDILGREVT
+892 VQLTDDILGKEV
-905 FVGVEDN
+905 FFIGVEEG
-912 GKRYAQHVCFVMEEI
+912 GKRYAQNVTFI
-927 KA
+927 

>member
-19 EKILRDRCV
+19 EKILRDKCV

-34 TDGFDIIPKGV
+34 MDELDVIVPKGV
-45 LTAAQKR
+45 LIAARKR
-52 ENEIVDIETLME
+52 ESEIVDFEALME

-71 KEILLYKD
+71 KEILLYKN
-79 NYSYVMDITKVS
+79 NYSYVMDITKLS
-91 KNVFEEL
+91 KSVFEEL

-128 KKINHGMI
+128 KKINHGMT
-136 EPDERLDKF
+136 EPDVGLDEF

-150 EAPQD
+150 EAPQE
-155 LATKVPIEFYEDEYT
+155 LVTKVPIEFYEDEYT

-188 VGRNDD
+188 VGRADD

-220 SALALKIVNDI
+220 SALTLKIVNDI
-231 IRDNIIEYDFVVWVS
+231 IRDNIIEYDFIVWVS

-270 LDTILNVVGFDADN
+270 LDTILNVVGFDADS
-284 YGEDNKKKESDIN
+284 YGEDNNKKESDIN

-303 NRGLLII
+303 NRVLLII

-363 RIICKEKGLQELQTA
+363 RIICKEKGLQELQIA

-421 SDISKFCFEQ
+421 SDISKFCFDQ

-515 KNRDVKSK
+515 KNRDIKSQ
-523 LQERTVTVETTLEE
+523 LQERMVTVETTLEE

-572 YQAGNYLD
+572 YQAGSYLD
-580 AVETFKKAVN
+580 AVETFKKAVD

-710 AENLKKWAEALIED
+710 AENLKKWAEALVED
-724 RDYVQAAKKIH
+724 RDYAQATQKIH
-735 DALDAIQKVLRIDRN
+735 DALVAIQKVLKIDRN

-764 YATVYDKQK
+764 YGTVYDKQK
-773 DYEKALNILKK
+773 DYENALSILKE
-784 LVELPFNRYREIEY
+784 LVELPFSRYREIEY
-798 HNRAVL
+798 HNRGVL
-804 LIINVYFTIDKYDE
+804 LIINIYFTIDKYDE
-818 ARTVLEKEERNLRRI
+818 ARKFLEKEERNLRRI

-845 CEKLAKEENRKKGR
+845 CEKLDKEKNRKKGR
-859 IIRYSAEKKFI
+859 IIRYNAEKKFV

-878 GLTYLTFLSAFKEY
+878 GLTYLTFLNAFKEY
-892 IQLSDDILGREVT
+892 IHLSDDILGREVT
-905 FVGVEDN
+905 FVGVEES
-912 GKRYAQHVCFVMEEI
+912 GKRHAQHVCFVVEE
-927 KA
+927 K

>member
-19 EKILRDRCV
+19 EKILRDKCV

-34 TDGFDIIPKGV
+34 TDELDVIVPKGV
-45 LTAAQKR
+45 LIAAQKR
-52 ENEIVDIETLME
+52 ESEIVDFEMLME

-79 NYSYVMDITKVS
+79 NYSYVMDITKIS
-91 KNVFEEL
+91 KSAFEVL
-98 MQSLYELRIK
+98 MQSLYEFRIK

-128 KKINHGMI
+128 KKINHGMT
-136 EPDERLDKF
+136 EPDAGLDEF

-150 EAPQD
+150 EAPQE
-155 LATKVPIEFYEDEYT
+155 LVTKVPIGFYEDEYT

-188 VGRNDD
+188 VGRADD
-194 EEKIIKMLKSNMH
+194 EERIIKMLKSNMH

-220 SALALKIVNDI
+220 SALTLKIVNDI
-231 IRDNIIEYDFVVWVS
+231 IRDSLVEYDFIVWVS

-270 LDTILNVVGFDADN
+270 LDTILNVVGFDADS
-284 YGEDNKKKESDIN
+284 YGDDDNKKESDIN

-303 NRGLLII
+303 NRVLLII

-363 RIICKEKGLQELQTA
+363 RIICKEKGLQELQIA

-431 VFSELSLE
+431 VFSDLSIE

-451 EAVPKGVLKYI
+451 DAVPKGVLKYI

-515 KNRDVKSK
+515 KNKDIKSQ
-523 LQERTVTVETTLEE
+523 LQERMVTVETTLEE

-572 YQAGNYLD
+572 YQAGSYLD
-580 AVETFKKAVN
+580 AVETFKKAVD
-590 IAPRFASIYRNW
+590 IAPRFCI
-602 AIIESMESHWA
+602 
-613 EADALMEKASKLNKD
+613 
-628 DTQIWLVWGN
+628 N
-638 IKRKSDKIKEAYNY
+638 I
-652 YEKAYKLSP
+652 
-661 KDNVVLNSYA
+661 
-671 QAISRLGD
+671 
-679 FQRADKLYKE
+679 
-689 ALELVEGIPHNKHLI
+689 
-704 INYTSI
+704 
-710 AENLKKWAEALIED
+710 
-724 RDYVQAAKKIH
+724 
-735 DALDAIQKVLRIDRN
+735 
-750 DYKAKELHMDILYT
+750 
-764 YATVYDKQK
+764 
-773 DYEKALNILKK
+773 
-784 LVELPFNRYREIEY
+784 
-798 HNRAVL
+798 
-804 LIINVYFTIDKYDE
+804 
-818 ARTVLEKEERNLRRI
+818 
-833 SKGAIADRYKRI
+833 
-845 CEKLAKEENRKKGR
+845 
-859 IIRYSAEKKFI
+859 
-870 IIESESSP
+870 
-878 GLTYLTFLSAFKEY
+878 
-892 IQLSDDILGREVT
+892 
-905 FVGVEDN
+905 
-912 GKRYAQHVCFVMEEI
+912 
-927 KA
+927 

>member
-1 MKLKFEARDY
+1 M
-11 GYTVIARI
+11 V
-19 EKILRDRCV
+19 
-28 EKLGII
+28 
-34 TDGFDIIPKGV
+34 
-45 LTAAQKR
+45 
-52 ENEIVDIETLME
+52 
-64 NIDFIHI
+64 
-71 KEILLYKD
+71 
-79 NYSYVMDITKVS
+79 
-91 KNVFEEL
+91 
-98 MQSLYELRIK
+98 
-108 IAHIRSYFTNTDL
+108 
-121 NNLIDET
+121 
-128 KKINHGMI
+128 
-136 EPDERLDKF
+136 
-145 IENLL
+145 
-150 EAPQD
+150 
-155 LATKVPIEFYEDEYT
+155 TKVPIEFYEDEYT

-188 VGRNDD
+188 VGRADD

-220 SALALKIVNDI
+220 SALTFKIVNDI
-231 IRDNIIEYDFVVWVS
+231 IRDNIIEYDFIVWVS

-270 LDTILNVVGFDADN
+270 LDTILNVVGFDSDS
-284 YGEDNKKKESDIN
+284 YGEDNNKKESDIN

-303 NRGLLII
+303 NRVLLII

-363 RIICKEKGLQELQTA
+363 RIICKEKGLQELQIA

-421 SDISKFCFEQ
+421 SDISKFCFDQ

-515 KNRDVKSK
+515 KNRDIKSQ
-523 LQERTVTVETTLEE
+523 LQERMVTVETTLEE

-572 YQAGNYLD
+572 YQAGSYLD
-580 AVETFKKAVN
+580 AVETFKKAVD

-679 FQRADKLYKE
+679 FQRADKLYRE

-710 AENLKKWAEALIED
+710 AENLKKWAEALVED
-724 RDYVQAAKKIH
+724 RDYAQATQKIH
-735 DALDAIQKVLRIDRN
+735 DALVAIQKVLKIDRN

-764 YATVYDKQK
+764 YGTVYDKQR
-773 DYEKALNILKK
+773 DYENALSILKE
-784 LVELPFNRYREIEY
+784 LVELPFSRYREIEY
-798 HNRAVL
+798 HNRGVL
-804 LIINVYFTIDKYDE
+804 LIINIYFTIDKYDE
-818 ARTVLEKEERNLRRI
+818 ARKILEKEERNLRRI

-845 CEKLAKEENRKKGR
+845 CEKLDKEKNRKKGR
-859 IIRYSAEKKFI
+859 IIRYNAEKKFV

-878 GLTYLTFLSAFKEY
+878 GLTYLTFLNAFKEY
-892 IQLSDDILGREVT
+892 IHLSDDILGREVT
-905 FVGVEDN
+905 FVGVEES
-912 GKRYAQHVCFVMEEI
+912 GKRHAQHVCFVVEE
-927 KA
+927 K

>member
-1 MKLKFEARDY
+1 MKFKFEARDY
-11 GYTVIARI
+11 GYTVISRL
-19 EKILRDRCV
+19 EKILREKCV

-34 TDGFDIIPKGV
+34 TDELGAIIPKGV
-45 LTAAQKR
+45 LLAAQKR
-52 ENEIVDIETLME
+52 ESGIVNLEALME

-79 NYSYVMDITKVS
+79 NYSYVMDIS
-91 KNVFEEL
+91 KLSKSGFEEL
-98 MQSLYELRIK
+98 MQSLYDLRIK

-121 NNLIDET
+121 TNLIDES
-128 KKINHGMI
+128 KKMNHGMI
-136 EPDERLDKF
+136 VPDEALDKF
-145 IENLL
+145 VENLL
-150 EAPQD
+150 VAPEE
-155 LATKVPIEFYEDEYT
+155 LVTKVPIEFYEDEYAAN
-170 EKIINNLPIADY
+170 IINNLPIADY

-188 VGRNDD
+188 VGRTDD
-194 EEKIIKMLKSNMH
+194 EEKIIKMLKSNSH

-220 SALALKIVNDI
+220 SALTLKIVNDI
-231 IRDNIIEYDFVVWVS
+231 IRDNIIEYDFIVWVS

-270 LDTILNVVGFDADN
+270 LDTILNVVGFNADS
-284 YGEDNKKKESDIN
+284 YGEDNDKKESDIN

-303 NRGLLII
+303 NKVLLII

-319 RIINFILDSHPNVN
+319 RIINFILDSHPHVN

-352 ELKEKDAIHLF
+352 ELREKDAIHLF
-363 RIICKEKGLQELQTA
+363 RIICKEKGLKELQSA
-378 DESLI
+378 DETLI

-407 KDIMCVIDG
+407 KDILSVVDG

-431 VFSELSLE
+431 VFSELSIE

-515 KNRDVKSK
+515 KNRDIKAQ
-523 LQERTVTVETTLEE
+523 LQDRMVTVETTLEE

-580 AVETFKKAVN
+580 AVETFKKAVD
-590 IAPRFASIYRNW
+590 IAPRFASVYRNW

-679 FQRADKLYKE
+679 FQRADKLYRE

-710 AENLKKWAEALIED
+710 AENLKKWAEVLIED
-724 RDYVQAAKKIH
+724 RDYANATQRIQE
-735 DALDAIQKVLRIDRN
+735 ALDAIQNVLKIDKHDN
-750 DYKAKELHMDILYT
+750 KAKELHMDILYT
-764 YATVYDKQK
+764 YGVVYDKQK
-773 DYEKALNILKK
+773 DYENALAILAE
-784 LVELPFNRYREIEY
+784 LVELPFSRYREIEY
-798 HNRAVL
+798 HNRGVL
-804 LIINVYFTIDKYDE
+804 LIVNIYCAIDKYEE
-818 ARTVLEKEERNLRRI
+818 ARQYLTKEERNIRRI
-833 SKGAIADRYKRI
+833 SKGVISDRYKRV
-845 CEKLAKEENRKKGR
+845 CEKLAKEQECKNGK
-859 IIRYSAEKKFI
+859 IIRYNAEKKFV
-870 IIESESSP
+870 IIESMSSP
-878 GLTYLTFLSAFKEY
+878 GLTYLTFLNSFKEY
-892 IQLSDDILGREVT
+892 VQLSEDILGREVT
-905 FVGVEDN
+905 FVGVEED
-912 GKRYAQHVCFVMEEI
+912 GKRFAQNVYMVHGEN
-927 KA
+927 

>member
-1 MKLKFEARDY
+1 MKFKFEARDY
-11 GYTVIARI
+11 GYTVIARL
-19 EKILRDRCV
+19 EKILREKCI

-34 TDGFDIIPKGV
+34 ADELEVIVPKGV
-45 LTAAQKR
+45 LIAAQKR
-52 ENEIVDIETLME
+52 ENEIVNLETLME

-71 KEILLYKD
+71 KEILMYRD
-79 NYSYVMDITKVS
+79 NYSYVMDIS
-91 KNVFEEL
+91 KLSKSVFEEL
-98 MQSLYELRIK
+98 MQSLYDLRIK

-121 NNLIDET
+121 TNLIDES

-136 EPDERLDKF
+136 VPDEALDEF
-145 IENLL
+145 IDNLL
-150 EAPQD
+150 EAPQE
-155 LATKVPIEFYEDEYT
+155 LVTKVPIEFYEDEYAT
-170 EKIINNLPIADY
+170 NIINNLPIADY

-188 VGRNDD
+188 VGRTDD
-194 EEKIIKMLKSNMH
+194 EEKIIKMLKSNTH

-220 SALALKIVNDI
+220 SALTLKIVSDI
-231 IRDNIIEYDFVVWVS
+231 IRDNIIEYDFIVWVS

-270 LDTILNVVGFDADN
+270 LDTILNVVGFDSDS
-284 YGEDNKKKESDIN
+284 YGEDNDKKESDIN

-303 NRGLLII
+303 NRVLLII

-319 RIINFILDSHPNVN
+319 RIINFILDSHPHVN

-352 ELKEKDAIHLF
+352 ELREKDAIHLF
-363 RIICKEKGLQELQTA
+363 RIICKEKGLKDLQSA
-378 DESLI
+378 EEALI

-400 LGQAALG
+400 LGKAALG
-407 KDIMCVIDG
+407 KDIMSVVDG

-421 SDISKFCFEQ
+421 SDISRFCFEQ

-490 KQNGEINSYYS
+490 KHNGEINSYYS

-515 KNRDVKSK
+515 KNRDIKAQ
-523 LQERTVTVETTLEE
+523 LQDRMVTVETTLEE

-580 AVETFKKAVN
+580 AVDTFKKAVD

-679 FQRADKLYKE
+679 FQRADELYRE

-710 AENLKKWAEALIED
+710 AENLKKWAEVLVED
-724 RDYVQAAKKIH
+724 RDYMQATQRIQE
-735 DALDAIQKVLRIDRN
+735 ALVAIQKVLKIDRHDN
-750 DYKAKELHMDILYT
+750 KAKELHMDILYT
-764 YATVYDKQK
+764 YGTVYDKQK
-773 DYEKALNILKK
+773 DYENALGILKE
-784 LVELPFNRYREIEY
+784 LVELPFSRYREIEY
-798 HNRAVL
+798 HNRGVL
-804 LIINVYFTIDKYDE
+804 LIINIYCAMDKYNE
-818 ARTVLEKEERNLRRI
+818 ARQYLAKEERNIKRI
-833 SKGAIADRYKRI
+833 SKGVIADRYKRI
-845 CEKLAKEENRKKGR
+845 CEKLVKEKNRKNGK
-859 IIRYSAEKKFI
+859 IIRYNAEKKYI
-870 IIESESSP
+870 IVESASSP
-878 GLTYLTFLSAFKEY
+878 GLTYLTFLNAFKEY
-892 IQLSDDILGREVT
+892 VHLSDEILGRDVT
-905 FVGVEDN
+905 FVGVEED
-912 GKRYAQHVCFVMEEI
+912 GKRYAQNVCFVSVES
-927 KA
+927 

>member
-19 EKILRDRCV
+19 EKILRDKCV

-34 TDGFDIIPKGV
+34 TDELDVIVPKGV
-45 LTAAQKR
+45 LIAAQKR
-52 ENEIVDIETLME
+52 ESEIVDFEALME

-79 NYSYVMDITKVS
+79 NYSYVMDITKLS
-91 KNVFEEL
+91 KSVFEEL

-128 KKINHGMI
+128 KKINYGMT
-136 EPDERLDKF
+136 EPDAGLYEF

-150 EAPQD
+150 EAPQE
-155 LATKVPIEFYEDEYT
+155 LVTKVPMEFYEDEYT

-188 VGRNDD
+188 VGRADD

-220 SALALKIVNDI
+220 SALTLKIVNDI
-231 IRDNIIEYDFVVWVS
+231 IRDNIIEYDFIVWVS

-270 LDTILNVVGFDADN
+270 LDTILNVVGFDADS
-284 YGEDNKKKESDIN
+284 YGEDNNKKESDIN

-303 NRGLLII
+303 NRVLLII

-363 RIICKEKGLQELQTA
+363 RIICKEKGLQELQIA

-515 KNRDVKSK
+515 KNRDIKSQ
-523 LQERTVTVETTLEE
+523 LQERMVTVETTLEE
-537 AERAKVQYRFSLSN
+537 AERAKVQ
-551 FGATTEEEKIAS
+551 
-563 MLAQTAYQK
+563 
-572 YQAGNYLD
+572 
-580 AVETFKKAVN
+580 
-590 IAPRFASIYRNW
+590 
-602 AIIESMESHWA
+602 
-613 EADALMEKASKLNKD
+613 
-628 DTQIWLVWGN
+628 
-638 IKRKSDKIKEAYNY
+638 
-652 YEKAYKLSP
+652 
-661 KDNVVLNSYA
+661 
-671 QAISRLGD
+671 
-679 FQRADKLYKE
+679 
-689 ALELVEGIPHNKHLI
+689 
-704 INYTSI
+704 
-710 AENLKKWAEALIED
+710 
-724 RDYVQAAKKIH
+724 
-735 DALDAIQKVLRIDRN
+735 
-750 DYKAKELHMDILYT
+750 
-764 YATVYDKQK
+764 
-773 DYEKALNILKK
+773 
-784 LVELPFNRYREIEY
+784 
-798 HNRAVL
+798 
-804 LIINVYFTIDKYDE
+804 
-818 ARTVLEKEERNLRRI
+818 
-833 SKGAIADRYKRI
+833 
-845 CEKLAKEENRKKGR
+845 
-859 IIRYSAEKKFI
+859 
-870 IIESESSP
+870 
-878 GLTYLTFLSAFKEY
+878 
-892 IQLSDDILGREVT
+892 
-905 FVGVEDN
+905 
-912 GKRYAQHVCFVMEEI
+912 
-927 KA
+927 

>member
-19 EKILRDRCV
+19 EKLLREKCV

-34 TDGFDIIPKGV
+34 TDELEVIVPKGV
-45 LTAAQKR
+45 LIAAQKR
-52 ENEIVDIETLME
+52 ESVIVDFEALME

-79 NYSYVMDITKVS
+79 NYSYVMDITKLPKS
-91 KNVFEEL
+91 VFEEL

-128 KKINHGMI
+128 KKINHGMT
-136 EPDERLDKF
+136 EPDEGLDEF

-150 EAPQD
+150 EAPQE
-155 LATKVPIEFYEDEYT
+155 LVTKVPIEFYEDEYT
-170 EKIINNLPIADY
+170 EKIINNLPMADY

-188 VGRNDD
+188 VGRADD
-194 EEKIIKMLKSNMH
+194 EEKIIKMLKSSMH

-220 SALALKIVNDI
+220 SALTLKIVNDI
-231 IRDNIIEYDFVVWVS
+231 IRDNIIEYDFIVWVS

-270 LDTILNVVGFDADN
+270 LDTILNVVGFDADS
-284 YGEDNKKKESDIN
+284 YGEDNKKKECDIN

-303 NRGLLII
+303 NRVLLII

-363 RIICKEKGLQELQTA
+363 RIICKEKGLQELQIA

-515 KNRDVKSK
+515 KNKDIKSQ
-523 LQERTVTVETTLEE
+523 LQERMVTVETTLEE

-572 YQAGNYLD
+572 YQAGSYLD
-580 AVETFKKAVN
+580 AVETFKKAVD

-704 INYTSI
+704 INNTSI
-710 AENLKKWAEALIED
+710 AENLKKWAEALVED
-724 RDYVQAAKKIH
+724 RDYAQATQKIH
-735 DALDAIQKVLRIDRN
+735 DALVAIQKVLKIDRN

-764 YATVYDKQK
+764 YGTVYDKQK
-773 DYEKALNILKK
+773 DYENALNILKG
-784 LVELPFNRYREIEY
+784 LVELPFSRYREIEC
-798 HNRAVL
+798 HNRGVL
-804 LIINVYFTIDKYDE
+804 LIINIYFTIDKYDE
-818 ARTVLEKEERNLRRI
+818 ARKFLEKEERNLRRI

-845 CEKLAKEENRKKGR
+845 CEKLAKEKNRKKGR
-859 IIRYSAEKKFI
+859 IIRYNADKKFV

-878 GLTYLTFLSAFKEY
+878 GLTYLTFLNAFKEY
-892 IQLSDDILGREVT
+892 VQLSDDILGREVT
-905 FVGVEDN
+905 FVGAEEN
-912 GKRYAQHVCFVMEEI
+912 GKRHAQHVCFVVEE
-927 KA
+927 K